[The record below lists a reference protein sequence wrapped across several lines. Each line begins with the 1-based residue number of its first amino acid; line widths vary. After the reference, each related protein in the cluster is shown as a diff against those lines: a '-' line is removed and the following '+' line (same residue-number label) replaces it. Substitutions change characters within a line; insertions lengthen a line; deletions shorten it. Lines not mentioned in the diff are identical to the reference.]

1 MSTTK
6 TLGEPVNEAALRK
19 PRIITGKS
27 IRTLP
32 SSDDE
37 QKDWFERAL
46 AWYRV
51 YILRW
56 ILRQRPLSSV
66 QDGRRIPLKAV
77 PDRPYIDERSGRAYI
92 SNTIRSSRYT
102 VYDFLPKQLVFQFTR
117 LGNFYFLCIGIPQ
130 AIPGLSTTG
139 NYTTILPLL
148 FFILLQ
154 VAKEGYD
161 DYRRHRLD
169 KVENTSSSIVLSD
182 YRHHVGHGRIS
193 HRIPGFQSFPLAS
206 KQKTGV
212 IEEYEMTEDNVRWTK
227 IQWRDIKVGD
237 IIKIKRDE
245 AVPADIVLLHADGE
259 DGLAYIETMAMDGET
274 SLKSRQALP
283 ILSSCSTI
291 HGIRSLEATFV
302 VEHPNL
308 NLHDFN
314 GSVTVDGQTL
324 PLTLNEV
331 IYRGSVLRNTGL
343 VIGMVIYTGEECKI
357 RMNANHHPKAK
368 KPRIEKSANR
378 IVLTL
383 IVYVIVLS
391 AGCSVGYLMWRRSTE
406 QYSWYLNNAS
416 VGFQAI
422 IIGFAI
428 QFNNVIPLALYVS
441 LEIVKVGQA
450 LLLNSD
456 VEMYDN
462 ISDTPMRCNTNTILE
477 NLGQV
482 SYILSDKTG
491 TLTQNIMKFR
501 KMSIAGTA
509 WLHDMDVQGEREQ
522 ALKVEQ
528 EPRRIE
534 EDHVSLA
541 SFQMTN
547 RAIHKDSKTSVSP
560 LIENQPRPSF
570 STRRSTGRDH
580 APPERTTAELLEY
593 IHINSAAPFSQKV
606 REFILAMAL
615 CHTCLPEVRN
625 DIVDF
630 QASSPDELA
639 LVRAARDLGY
649 GLIHR
654 SSQSIALLLKDA
666 NNHESQEVYEILD
679 IIEFSSKRKRMSI
692 IVRCPNQRIWIICK
706 GADNMIVPRLE
717 QASSLGQKTDRLSDE
732 IKPELQ
738 QKNRQPETRNRTD
751 CMNSFETAKQPLS
764 TFLDDLP
771 VDDHSASLSRC
782 LEHVDDF
789 ATEGLRTLI
798 FAHKFISP
806 EDYFNWKKVYQE
818 ATTSL
823 TDRQDRIEAA
833 GELIEQSLH
842 LLGASAIE
850 DKLQKGVPETIDKLR
865 RANIRVWMLTGDKR
879 ETAIKIAHSARIC
892 EPGSKMFILDATHGD
907 LEGRMRAVSDDIQSG
922 SGNSVVVTDGH
933 TLAVLEADPG
943 LSCLFYSLITSIA
956 SVICCRASPAQKA
969 GIVKTIGACVPGAL
983 TLAIGDGAN
992 DIAMIQAAH
1001 VGIGISGKE
1010 GLQAARVADYSI
1022 AQFRFLQRLLLVHG
1036 RWNYVRTAKFV
1047 LMTFWKEMFFYMMQA
1062 LYQRY
1067 NGYTGTSLYESWS
1080 LTVLNTLFT
1089 SLCVIIMGMFEQDLS
1104 ADTLL
1109 AVPELYAYGQS
1120 NAGLNLRK
1128 YLAWM
1133 ICATAEGM
1141 AVWFLSLAAYGVFD
1155 NPTDQGLFAFGDLV
1169 FSLGIVWTNWKLF
1182 IIETHYKTVI
1192 ALSSFSITVLG
1203 WWAWNAFL
1211 AGAYAWQPS
1220 PYAARDGFTKTFG
1233 RDPIWWLTLV
1243 LVFMILVTLELVYK
1257 SVRRNMK
1264 VAGMWLP
1271 WKQRGNRLGE
1281 NGVELDVGM
1290 WQEMEQDPVIRARL
1304 KRLARDETGE
1314 VDREEEDAGR

>member
-1 MSTTK
+1 M
-6 TLGEPVNEAALRK
+6 
-19 PRIITGKS
+19 
-27 IRTLP
+27 
-32 SSDDE
+32 
-37 QKDWFERAL
+37 
-46 AWYRV
+46 
-51 YILRW
+51 
-56 ILRQRPLSSV
+56 
-66 QDGRRIPLKAV
+66 
-77 PDRPYIDERSGRAYI
+77 
-92 SNTIRSSRYT
+92 
-102 VYDFLPKQLVFQFTR
+102 YDFLPNQLIFQFTR

-169 KVENTSSSIVLSD
+169 KVENTSSAIVLRDS
-182 YRHHVGHGRIS
+182 RHHVGHGQIS
-193 HRIPGFQSFPLAS
+193 PRIPGFQSFPLAS
-206 KQKTGV
+206 KPKTEI
-212 IEEYEMTEDNVRWTK
+212 IEEYEMTEDNIRWTK
-227 IQWRDIKVGD
+227 VQWRDIKVGD
-237 IIKIKRDE
+237 IIRIKRDE

-259 DGLAYIETMAMDGET
+259 NGLAYIETMALDGET

-283 ILSSCSTI
+283 SLSSCSTI

-314 GSVTVDGQTL
+314 GSVTVDGETL

-343 VIGMVIYTGEECKI
+343 VIGMVINTGEECKI

-368 KPRIEKSANR
+368 KPRIEKAANR

-383 IVYVIVLS
+383 IVYVILLS
-391 AGCSVGYLMWRRSTE
+391 VGCSVGYLMWQRSTE

-416 VGFQAI
+416 VDFQAI

-428 QFNNVIPLALYVS
+428 AFNNVIPLALYVS

-462 ISDTPMRCNTNTILE
+462 ITDTPMRCNTNTILE

-491 TLTQNIMKFR
+491 TLTQNILKFR

-509 WLHDMDVQGEREQ
+509 WLHDMDVKGEREQ
-522 ALKVEQ
+522 ALKLEE

-534 EDHVSLA
+534 EDHVTLGSV
-541 SFQMTN
+541 QMTN
-547 RAIHKDSKTSVSP
+547 TVTHKVSKTSVSP
-560 LIENQPRPSF
+560 LIENQLRPSF
-570 STRRSTGRDH
+570 STWTSTGRRDH
-580 APPERTTAELLEY
+580 APPERTAAELLEY
-593 IHINSAAPFSQKV
+593 MHINPASRFSQKV

-615 CHTCLPEVRN
+615 CHACLPEVRN
-625 DIVDF
+625 GIVDF

-649 GLIHR
+649 VLIHR
-654 SSQSIALLLKDA
+654 SSQSITLLLKDA
-666 NNHESQEVYEILD
+666 NNRESQEVYEILD

-706 GADNMIVPRLE
+706 GADNMIVPRLK
-717 QASSLGQKTDRLSDE
+717 QASSLGQKTDTLRDE
-732 IKPELQ
+732 IESELQ
-738 QKNRQPETRNRTD
+738 QRSQQPETRNTTD
-751 CMNSFETAKQPLS
+751 CMNSVETAKQPLS

-789 ATEGLRTLI
+789 ATEGLRTLL

-833 GELIEQSLH
+833 GELIEQSLD

-892 EPGSKMFILDATHGD
+892 EPGSRMFILDATHGD
-907 LEGRMRAVSDDIQSG
+907 LEGSLRAVSDDIQCG
-922 SGNSVVVTDGH
+922 SGNSVVVIDGN
-933 TLAVLEADPG
+933 TLAVLDADPG
-943 LSCLFYSLITSIA
+943 LSCLFYPLITSVA

-969 GIVKTIGACVPGAL
+969 GIVKTIGASVPGAL

-992 DIAMIQAAH
+992 DIAMIQAA
-1001 VGIGISGKE
+1001 VSE
-1010 GLQAARVADYSI
+1010 VSLVSS
-1022 AQFRFLQRLLLVHG
+1022 LLPQLYNK
-1036 RWNYVRTAKFV
+1036 WAK
-1047 LMTFWKEMFFYMMQA
+1047 
-1062 LYQRY
+1062 
-1067 NGYTGTSLYESWS
+1067 
-1080 LTVLNTLFT
+1080 
-1089 SLCVIIMGMFEQDLS
+1089 
-1104 ADTLL
+1104 
-1109 AVPELYAYGQS
+1109 
-1120 NAGLNLRK
+1120 
-1128 YLAWM
+1128 
-1133 ICATAEGM
+1133 
-1141 AVWFLSLAAYGVFD
+1141 
-1155 NPTDQGLFAFGDLV
+1155 
-1169 FSLGIVWTNWKLF
+1169 
-1182 IIETHYKTVI
+1182 
-1192 ALSSFSITVLG
+1192 
-1203 WWAWNAFL
+1203 
-1211 AGAYAWQPS
+1211 
-1220 PYAARDGFTKTFG
+1220 
-1233 RDPIWWLTLV
+1233 
-1243 LVFMILVTLELVYK
+1243 
-1257 SVRRNMK
+1257 
-1264 VAGMWLP
+1264 
-1271 WKQRGNRLGE
+1271 
-1281 NGVELDVGM
+1281 
-1290 WQEMEQDPVIRARL
+1290 
-1304 KRLARDETGE
+1304 
-1314 VDREEEDAGR
+1314 

>member
-1 MSTTK
+1 MNTTK
-6 TLGEPVNEAALRK
+6 TPGEPVNEAALK
-19 PRIITGKS
+19 PRMIAGKS

-51 YILRW
+51 YILQW

-77 PDRPYIDERSGRAYI
+77 PDRPYIDERSGRPYI

-169 KVENTSSSIVLSD
+169 KVENTSSAIVLRD
-182 YRHHVGHGRIS
+182 HRHHVGHGQIS

-206 KQKTGV
+206 KPKAEV
-212 IEEYEMTEDNVRWTK
+212 IEEYEMTEDKVRWTK

-237 IIKIKRDE
+237 IIRIKRDE
-245 AVPADIVLLHADGE
+245 EVPADIVLLHADGE
-259 DGLAYIETMAMDGET
+259 NGLAYIETMALDGET

-283 ILSSCSTI
+283 VLSSCSTI

-314 GSVTVDGQTL
+314 GSVTVHGETL

-343 VIGMVIYTGEECKI
+343 VIGMVINTGEECKI

-368 KPRIEKSANR
+368 KPRMEKSTNR

-383 IVYVIVLS
+383 IVYVILLS
-391 AGCSVGYLMWRRSTE
+391 VGCSVGYLMWQRSTE

-428 QFNNVIPLALYVS
+428 EFNNVIPLALYVS

-462 ISDTPMRCNTNTILE
+462 VSDTPMRCNTNTILE

-509 WLHDMDVQGEREQ
+509 WLHDMGVKGE
-522 ALKVEQ
+522 

-534 EDHVSLA
+534 EDHVSLG

-547 RAIHKDSKTSVSP
+547 TVTHKDSKTSVSP
-560 LIENQPRPSF
+560 LLENQPSP
-570 STRRSTGRDH
+570 RSTGRRDH
-580 APPERTTAELLEY
+580 APPERTTAQLLEY
-593 IHINSAAPFSQKV
+593 IHINSASPFSQKV

-615 CHTCLPEVRN
+615 CHTCLPEVR
-625 DIVDF
+625 DGIVDF

-649 GLIHR
+649 VPIHR
-654 SSQSIALLLKDA
+654 SSQSITLLLKDA

-706 GADNMIVPRLE
+706 GADNMIIPRLK
-717 QASSLGQKTDRLSDE
+717 QASSLSQKTDRLSDE
-732 IKPELQ
+732 IEPEL
-738 QKNRQPETRNRTD
+738 
-751 CMNSFETAKQPLS
+751 KQPLS

-782 LEHVDDF
+782 LQHVNDF
-789 ATEGLRTLI
+789 ATEGLRTLL

-806 EDYFNWKKVYQE
+806 EEYSNWKKVYQE
-818 ATTSL
+818 ARTSL

-892 EPGSKMFILDATHGD
+892 EPGSKMIILDATHGD

-933 TLAVLEADPG
+933 TLAVLDADPG
-943 LSCLFYSLITSIA
+943 LSCLFYSLITSTG

-969 GIVKTIGACVPGAL
+969 GIVNTIGACVPGAL

-1001 VGIGISGKE
+1001 VGIGISGRE

-1109 AVPELYAYGQS
+1109 AVPELYTYGQS

-1141 AVWFLSLAAYGVFD
+1141 VVWFFSWAAYGVFG

-1192 ALSSFSITVLG
+1192 VLSSFSITVVG

-1243 LVFMILVTLELVYK
+1243 LVFMVLVTLELVYK
-1257 SVRRNMK
+1257 SVKRNMK

-1271 WKQRGNRLGE
+1271 WKQRRNRLGE
-1281 NGVELDVGM
+1281 NGVELDVAM
-1290 WQEMEQDPVIRARL
+1290 WQEMEQDPIIRARL
-1304 KRLARDETGE
+1304 KRLAREEPGE